1 MKVSSC
7 IGGFEMKHFTSGL
20 IVGVVG
26 TVTAGLA
33 ALMTFKKAVV
43 DPIEDEESKFEENR
57 RRALR
62 KSRAA
67 HHG

>member
-1 MKVSSC
+1 
-7 IGGFEMKHFTSGL
+7 MKHFTSGL
-20 IVGVVG
+20 VVGVIG
-26 TVTAGLA
+26 TVAAGLG

-43 DPIEDEESKFEENR
+43 DPIEDEEEKFESNR
-57 RRALR
+57 KKALR